1 MTSIMVVEDERVV
14 AKDLEETLTRLGYD
28 VVATTASGEECLR
41 LAPVGKLDL
50 VLMDVRI
57 KGSLDGIETAARLKA
72 QMDVPVIY
80 LTAYAD
86 DETLSR
92 ARCTEAHG
100 YLLKP
105 FRAGELR
112 SSIEIALT
120 KHQADQKLKTRE
132 RWFSTTLR
140 ALGDAV
146 IAVDTELRISF
157 ANPVA
162 EELTGVGADLTGRR
176 LNEVFRLINART
188 RKPLSDPVQEV
199 LAARVPAR
207 LPRGAL
213 LVRGDGTVP
222 IEDSV
227 APILDDRGELLGA
240 VVVFRDAREQEAL
253 REQIAASDR
262 LASLG
267 TLAAGVAHEINNP
280 LTYIAAN
287 AHSMTRQL
295 AAVNEMVLTPHEYSD
310 LVCDPLEVL
319 ASLRQEI
326 TEIEEGAERIR
337 RIVADLG
344 VFARPDLSP
353 GKGDVLHAVQW
364 ALRVTESMIKQRAAL
379 SLRLGATPKVQGD
392 VTRIG
397 QVLINLMINAAQA
410 IPEGKPEDH
419 RVYVSTSTERGGVL
433 VTVQDTGSGMTPD
446 IMRRIFDPFF
456 TTKPPGS
463 GTGLGLSVCA
473 RLVEAMGGALTVSST
488 PGIGSIFRLWLP
500 IAEEDADDKPPR
512 VPAAADERRRIL
524 VVEHDRAAACSLART
539 LADNYDVVVEHDAQ
553 SAMTRLTGDPNFDV
567 LLCDLNLPELA
578 SLSLHRELSHQKPEL
593 AERLVFLTGA
603 FTREASEFLAHVRNP
618 CVSKPPISE
627 ELERCI
633 RSILARSQC

>member
-1 MTSIMVVEDERVV
+1 MVVEDERVV
-14 AKDLEETLTRLGYD
+14 AKDLEETLVRLGYE

-41 LAPVGKLDL
+41 LAPAGKPDL
-50 VLMDVRI
+50 VLMDIRI
-57 KGSLDGIETAARLKA
+57 KGKLDGIETAAQLKA
-72 QMDVPVIY
+72 QLDVPVVY

-86 DETLSR
+86 EETLAR

-105 FRAGELR
+105 FRAGELK
-112 SSIEIALT
+112 SSIEIALA

-146 IAVDTELRISF
+146 IAVDPELRVSF

-188 RKPLSDPVQEV
+188 RQPLKDPVQEV
-199 LAARVPAR
+199 LTARVPSR
-207 LPRGAL
+207 LPAGAL
-213 LVRGDGTVP
+213 LVRGDETVP

-227 APILDDRGELLGA
+227 APILDDRGDLLGA
-240 VVVFRDAREQEAL
+240 VLVFRDAREQEAL

-287 AHSMTRQL
+287 ANSMTRQL
-295 AAVNEMVLTPHEYSD
+295 AAVHEMVSAPHEYSD

-319 ASLRQEI
+319 ASLQQEV

-353 GKGDVLHAVQW
+353 GKGDVLHALQW
-364 ALRVTESMIKQRAAL
+364 ALRVTESTIKQRAAL
-379 SLRLGATPKVQGD
+379 SLGLGATPKVHGD

-397 QVLINLMINAAQA
+397 QILINLLVNAAQA
-410 IPEGKPEDH
+410 IPEGNPEEH
-419 RVYVSTSTERGGVL
+419 QVFVSTAIDRGGV
-433 VTVQDTGSGMTPD
+433 VVSVRDTGCGMTPD
-446 IMRRIFDPFF
+446 VMRRIFDPFF

-473 RLVEAMGGALTVSST
+473 RLVEAMGGALTVSS
-488 PGIGSIFRLWLP
+488 
-500 IAEEDADDKPPR
+500 
-512 VPAAADERRRIL
+512 
-524 VVEHDRAAACSLART
+524 
-539 LADNYDVVVEHDAQ
+539 
-553 SAMTRLTGDPNFDV
+553 
-567 LLCDLNLPELA
+567 
-578 SLSLHRELSHQKPEL
+578 
-593 AERLVFLTGA
+593 
-603 FTREASEFLAHVRNP
+603 
-618 CVSKPPISE
+618 
-627 ELERCI
+627 
-633 RSILARSQC
+633 

>member
-14 AKDLEETLTRLGYD
+14 AKDLEETLVRLGYD
-28 VVATTASGEECLR
+28 VVATMASGEECLK
-41 LAPVGKLDL
+41 LAPVSKPDL
-50 VLMDVRI
+50 VLMDIRI

-72 QMDVPVIY
+72 EIDVPVIY

-86 DETLSR
+86 DETLAR
-92 ARCTEAHG
+92 ARSTEAHG

-105 FRAGELR
+105 FRAGELK
-112 SSIEIALT
+112 SSIEIALF

-146 IAVDTELRISF
+146 IAVDPDLRVSF

-162 EELTGVGADLTGRR
+162 EELTGVGTDLTGRR

-188 RKPLSDPVQEV
+188 RQPLSDPVQEV
-199 LAARVPAR
+199 LSARIPTR
-207 LPRGAL
+207 LPAGTL
-213 LVRGDGTVP
+213 LVRGDEAVP

-227 APILDDRGELLGA
+227 APILDDRGDLLGA
-240 VVVFRDAREQEAL
+240 VLVFRDAREQEAL

-287 AHSMTRQL
+287 ANSMSRQL
-295 AAVNEMVLTPHEYSD
+295 TAVHEMVRAPGEYSD

-319 ASLRQEI
+319 SSLQQEV

-353 GKGDVLHAVQW
+353 GEGDVLRALQW

-379 SLRLGATPKVQGD
+379 SLGLGATPKVHGD

-397 QVLINLMINAAQA
+397 QVLINLLVNAAQA
-410 IPEGKPEDH
+410 IPEGKPEEH
-419 RVYVSTSTERGGVL
+419 QVFVSTSIDRGGV
-433 VTVQDTGSGMTPD
+433 VVSVRDTGCGMTPD
-446 IMRRIFDPFF
+446 VMRRIFDPFF

-488 PGIGSIFRLWLP
+488 PGLGSTFRLWLP
-500 IAEEDADDKPPR
+500 SAEDTGDSLSRIPVE
-512 VPAAADERRRIL
+512 VRRGRIL
-524 VVEHDRAAACSLART
+524 VVDHDPAAASSIARI
-539 LADNYDVVVEHDAQ
+539 LGQNHEVVIERDTQ
-553 SAMTRLTGDPNFDV
+553 SAMTRLAEDPDFDV
-567 LLCDLNLPELA
+567 LLCELILPELA
-578 SLSLHRELSHQKPEL
+578 GVSLHRELSYRRPEL
-593 AERLVFLTGA
+593 AERIVFLTGT
-603 FTREASEFLAHVRNP
+603 FTPEASDFLARVRNP
-618 CVSKPPISE
+618 RVSKPPVPE

-633 RSILARSQC
+633 RAVLARDYS